1 MLRILSIILLAMLC
15 VPAHAQA
22 PTPQCGGAGQ
32 ATCPSPYLTSPLTFR
47 PSNQTI
53 GIGIASPGGTPA
65 LGSIYASPTA
75 LYQFLSGGW
84 TVIGGSS
91 YTLPVAQTATLGGVL
106 ANAGSSG
113 QYVSGI
119 NTSTGAL
126 IYGTPAS
133 SGYTLPAATTSTLGG
148 VIVGGGL
155 NVAGDGTESVAYGLA
170 SNTAVQG
177 SLVGAASG
185 VTPLGSDSIVPAIYL
200 PPSAKRPL
208 QIAADFPG
216 TTKDGEI
223 AGAVLGL
230 ACTIANNS
238 AAVVAQTQTLSAATA
253 TFNLVLN
260 HLGTTTTLGVVT
272 FVYTSGHGTY
282 SPSAAGS
289 VVSGDGIYFA
299 VNGTHDTTLADV
311 FITAMCSQ

>member
-91 YTLPVAQTATLGGVL
+91 YTLP
-106 ANAGSSG
+106 
-113 QYVSGI
+113 
-119 NTSTGAL
+119 
-126 IYGTPAS
+126 P
-133 SGYTLPAATTSTLGG
+133 ATTSTLGG

-272 FVYTSGHGTY
+272 FVYTSGQGTY

-289 VVSGDGIYFA
+289 VVSGDGVYFA

-311 FITAMCSQ
+311 FITAICSQ